1 MGAHSGPKILA
12 DNFTVRMF
20 TSSGVF
26 TPAFTGTV
34 EVLVVA
40 GGGGAG
46 SDMGGGGGG
55 GGVVSNTTFSVT
67 AGTPVTVTVGAGG
80 SGAPAGTGGHA
91 TTKGTNGAN
100 SVFGSITAVGG
111 GAGGTSYYT
120 FGNSFGNEG
129 GSGGGGSGY
138 NNGVT
143 PALATGTGFGA
154 SGAGTAGQGNRGGW
168 GRDSYY
174 SGGGGGAGGAGTD
187 ANAIPN
193 GGPGILNSILDL
205 PLYWGG
211 GGGGAAYSVSPGG
224 NGGIGGGGGGAVGA
238 TTGGV
243 GYNDGFPG
251 GGGSPGAQ
259 TNTPGGNGGRFTGG
273 GGGGGSHYNFTNK
286 GGDGGSGIVIIR
298 YLSSLGGSTG
308 GSPLGQSPLKFMFD
322 MGNTIKSWKGAPV
335 TNQFAVP
342 TPDASN
348 NVTFAIQGTGTFQRV
363 YSGTFGDYTITSN
376 DVVYQ
381 YNLTNAGGCYYHGNG
396 VTINAGQSVTF
407 TFDYYIS
414 PGAANYPVTN
424 FLANLEGVVSAAA
437 TDPTPSITGVWK
449 TATITATAASTG
461 ACNMYLYPGAC
472 NGTSLANSGFILY
485 RNPQAIITSTTN
497 FITPFVGPSGVRSST
512 QALLDLTRN
521 NTITVNSLTY
531 NSNNTFSFNNIAN
544 STFSIPDSTLIRP
557 PSVTISAWVN
567 LTAFNPLNDFD
578 GQFPTIAWK
587 GFDGQAGTQASY
599 ALTLVTGAF
608 PRLTIAPTP
617 LVSTVALP
625 TNTWVN
631 IVGTYAAGG
640 AMVLY
645 RNGEVD
651 ITGTGPASISYAAQ
665 VFGIGTRTFNGAN
678 QYPWNGSISEVQLFN
693 RALTARE
700 VQQNFA
706 AKRGRYGI

>member
-1 MGAHSGPKILA
+1 MGTHSGPKILA
-12 DNFTVRMF
+12 DNFTARIF

-26 TPAFTGTV
+26 TPAFTGTI

-55 GGVVSNTTFSVT
+55 GGVISNTAVSVT
-67 AGTPVTVTVGAGG
+67 AGTPITVTVGAGG

-100 SVFGSITAVGG
+100 SVFGSLTAVGG
-111 GAGGTSYYT
+111 GAGGTSYYS
-120 FGNSFGNEG
+120 FGNSFGNSG

-138 NNGVT
+138 NNSQT
-143 PALATGTGFGA
+143 PALTTGTGFGA
-154 SGAGTAGQGNRGGW
+154 AGEGTAGQGNRGGF

-187 ANAIPN
+187 ANATPN

-211 GGGGAAYSVSPGG
+211 GGGGASYSLSTGG

-243 GYNDGFPG
+243 GYNNGSPG
-251 GGGSPGAQ
+251 GGGSPNSQ
-259 TNTPGGNGGRFTGG
+259 TNTPGGNGGQFTGG
-273 GGGGGSHYNFTNK
+273 GGGGGAHYNFTNK
-286 GGDGGSGIVIIR
+286 GGDGGSGIVIVR
-298 YLSSLGGSTG
+298 YISSLGNSTG
-308 GSPLGQSPLKFMFD
+308 GSPIGQSPLKFMFD
-322 MGNTIKSWKGAPV
+322 MGNTLKSWKGATA
-335 TNQFAVP
+335 TNLSPNLGLVQ
-342 TPDASN
+342 
-348 NVTFAIQGTGTFQRV
+348 IQGSPTLAYLGVEDGWKKYSLNGTWSAGTYP
-363 YSGTFGDYTITSN
+363 YSIGIDG
-376 DVVYQ
+376 
-381 YNLTNAGGCYYHGNG
+381 
-396 VTINAGQSVTF
+396 VTF
-407 TFDYYIS
+407 T
-414 PGAANYPVTN
+414 GGVTYSSGVLIKTN
-424 FLANLEGVVSAAA
+424 VPQKFANLFGGMNYVNEPMNNA
-437 TDPTPSITGVWK
+437 
-449 TATITATAASTG
+449 
-461 ACNMYLYPGAC
+461 
-472 NGTSLANSGFILY
+472 GTSFSIAQPDGSLFVGRTGFQY
-485 RNPQAIITSTTN
+485 TSTTAQTGYILSQPVVGQS
-497 FITPFVGPSGVRSST
+497 FSSATDFVYIKDGQVETGSFTTPFVAGTRSNT

-587 GFDGQAGTQASY
+587 GYDGQAGTQASY
-599 ALTLVTGAF
+599 ALTLITGAF

-678 QYPWNGSISEVQLFN
+678 QFPWNGSISEVQLFN